1 MVAPFE
7 IIAFDADDTLWE
19 NNGLYLGVRDRVKQI
34 IARYGDSA
42 SMDEQLDEIEIRN
55 LKYYGYGIMGFILS
69 LVEAAIEI
77 TGSRISA
84 GDISVIVAMAKDMIS
99 AEVRLFNHAEATL
112 RELSGLCPLILI
124 TKGDLNHQ
132 QAKIGRSGLSQFFRE
147 VDVVP
152 DKTRPIYAGILEKLG
167 VAPSRF
173 LMVGNSIR
181 SDILPV
187 LELGG
192 WGVYIPNDFTWVH
205 EMDELPQ
212 GFPGRFFELEHLGLL
227 PALIETIES

>member
-1 MVAPFE
+1 MIAPFE

-69 LVEAAIEI
+69 LVEAAIAI

-192 WGVYIPNDFTWVH
+192 WGVYIPNDFTWAH

-212 GFPGRFFELEHLGLL
+212 EFPGRFFELEHLGLL
-227 PALIETIES
+227 PALIETIGS

>member
-1 MVAPFE
+1 MIAPFE

-192 WGVYIPNDFTWVH
+192 WGVYIPNDFTWAH
-205 EMDELPQ
+205 EMDELPL

-227 PALIETIES
+227 PALIETIGS

>member
-1 MVAPFE
+1 MIAPFE

-69 LVEAAIEI
+69 LVEAAIAI

-84 GDISVIVAMAKDMIS
+84 GDISAIVAMAKDMIS

-124 TKGDLNHQ
+124 TKGDLNH
-132 QAKIGRSGLSQFFRE
+132 
-147 VDVVP
+147 
-152 DKTRPIYAGILEKLG
+152 
-167 VAPSRF
+167 
-173 LMVGNSIR
+173 
-181 SDILPV
+181 
-187 LELGG
+187 
-192 WGVYIPNDFTWVH
+192 
-205 EMDELPQ
+205 
-212 GFPGRFFELEHLGLL
+212 
-227 PALIETIES
+227 